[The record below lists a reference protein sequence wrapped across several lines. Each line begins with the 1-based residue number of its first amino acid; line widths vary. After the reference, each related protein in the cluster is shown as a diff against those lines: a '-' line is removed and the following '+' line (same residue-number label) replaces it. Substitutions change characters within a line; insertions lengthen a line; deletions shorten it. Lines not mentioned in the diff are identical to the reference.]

1 MTFQHK
7 GSDMLTRR
15 NVLMGMVLGLVWA
28 APNDSALAEPTAKE
42 FVNAIYATYVGK
54 DAKGM
59 PLDRPATNR
68 LFTPDLL
75 KLIES
80 DAKRAAKRHEVPNL
94 DGDPF
99 VDAQEWEISSFAVDI
114 ADSGTGKAKAV
125 VKFKNFDKDTAVAL
139 DLVQLK
145 GGWRIDE
152 IVGPS
157 GSLRALLRPK

>member
-1 MTFQHK
+1 MQ
-7 GSDMLTRR
+7 TRR
-15 NVLMGMVLGLVWA
+15 CILIGMVLGLVAA
-28 APNDSALAEPTAKE
+28 APHDAAFAEPTAKE
-42 FVNAIYATYVGK
+42 FLSAIYGAYVGK

-59 PLDRPATNR
+59 PLDQPATNR
-68 LFTPDLL
+68 LFTPELL

-80 DAKRAAKRHEVPNL
+80 DAKRAAKRREVPNL

-99 VDAQEWEISSFAVDI
+99 VDAQEWEISAFSVDLQE
-114 ADSGTGKAKAV
+114 GGPGKAKAV

-139 DLVQLK
+139 DLVQVK
-145 GGWRIDE
+145 GAWRIDE